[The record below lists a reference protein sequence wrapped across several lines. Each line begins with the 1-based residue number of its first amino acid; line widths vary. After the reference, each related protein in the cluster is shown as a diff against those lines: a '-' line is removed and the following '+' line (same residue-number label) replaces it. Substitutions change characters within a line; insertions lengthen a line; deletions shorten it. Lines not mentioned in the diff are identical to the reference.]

1 MKEVAMTHAD
11 NTDSHSLYVLMS
23 SPLGT
28 LVCSLLGTLISLL
41 AVWHVAASGLVG

>member
-1 MKEVAMTHAD
+1 MTHAD

-41 AVWHVAASGLVG
+41 AVWQFAAAHASGLVT